1 MLLLGD
7 ILRIMPVTHP
17 TPLTPKGRDRALS
30 RVLLTA
36 ERVIDAAQ
44 APPPL
49 PVAPRRLVVLKSCCL
64 GDVLEATPLIGVL
77 RRAYP
82 DAKLVAG
89 VGRWSR
95 PALYNNPDLDDLL
108 DLEDVGVG
116 RPHAAAYARVVRRL
130 RGGRFDVALVLDRT
144 PLLTML
150 PLLAGIPVRAGIDS
164 AGRGFPLN
172 VRVPW
177 TVVEQE
183 AALFLRVG
191 QALGAPIEGAHLTF
205 APTLAEEASVAR
217 LWNADGLGGERVVVL
232 APGGGQ
238 NPGMTFHAKRWPP
251 ARYAALAD
259 HLHEEHGLRVVLAG
273 STDDAAVTAEVRRL
287 ARASV
292 TDLAGRTDG
301 FGALGALF
309 ARCALFVGNDSGPTH
324 LAAAVGTPVVA
335 IFGPTDPAVYTP
347 FSPRVVVLRGPRG
360 ESTDEVGVDEAL
372 AAAARLLTEASR
384 A

>member
-1 MLLLGD
+1 
-7 ILRIMPVTHP
+7 MPVTHP
-17 TPLTPKGRDRALS
+17 TPLAPKGRDRALS
-30 RVLLTA
+30 RVLLAT
-36 ERVIDAAQ
+36 ERVVDAVQ
-44 APPPL
+44 APPQL
-49 PVAPRRLVVLKSCCL
+49 PVVPRRLVVLKSCCL
-64 GDVLEATPLIGVL
+64 GDVLEATPLIGAL

-82 DAKLVAG
+82 DAHLVAG

-95 PALYNNPDLDDLL
+95 PALRNNPDLDDLL

-116 RPHAAAYARVVRRL
+116 RPHAAAYARVARRL
-130 RGGRFDVALVLDRT
+130 RAGRFDTALVLDRT

-150 PLLAGIPVRAGIDS
+150 PLVAGIPVRAGIDS

-177 TVVEQE
+177 TAVEQE

-191 QALGAPIEGAHLTF
+191 QALGAPIADAHLTF
-205 APTLAEEASVAR
+205 APTPKEDASVAR
-217 LWNADGLGGERVVVL
+217 LWGAAGLDGERVAAL

-259 HLHEEHGLRVVLAG
+259 HLCKEHGLRVVLAG

-287 ARASV
+287 MRAPV
-292 TDLAGRTDG
+292 VDLAGRTDG

-309 ARCALFVGNDSGPTH
+309 ARCVLVVGNDSGPMH
-324 LAAAVGTPVVA
+324 LAAAVGAPVVA

-347 FSPRVVVLRGPRG
+347 FSPRVVALRGPRG
-360 ESTDEVGVDEAL
+360 ESTAEVSVDEAL
-372 AAAARLLTEASR
+372 AAATRLLTGVSGT
-384 A
+384 

>member
-1 MLLLGD
+1 MPLLAD

-17 TPLTPKGRDRALS
+17 TPLAPNGRDRALS
-30 RVLLTA
+30 CALLA
-36 ERVIDAAQ
+36 VERVADAVQ

-64 GDVLEATPLIGVL
+64 GDALEATPLIGAL

-82 DAKLVAG
+82 DARLVAG

-95 PALYNNPDLDDLL
+95 PALCNNPDLDGLL
-108 DLEDVGVG
+108 DLEDIGVG
-116 RPHAAAYARVVRRL
+116 RPHAAAYTRVVRRL
-130 RGGRFDVALVLDRT
+130 RAGHFDVALVLDRT

-172 VRVPW
+172 VRIPW
-177 TVVEQE
+177 TAVEQE

-191 QALGAPIEGAHLTF
+191 QALGAPIEGAHLIF
-205 APTLAEEASVAR
+205 APTPEENASVAR
-217 LWNADGLGGERVVVL
+217 LWNAAGLDGERVAAL

-273 STDDAAVTAEVRRL
+273 STDDVVVTAEVRRL
-287 ARASV
+287 TRAPV
-292 TDLAGRTDG
+292 VDLAGKTGG

-309 ARCALFVGNDSGPTH
+309 ARCALFVGNDSGPMH
-324 LAAAVGTPVVA
+324 LAAAVGAPVVA

-347 FSPRVVVLRGPRG
+347 FSPRIVALRGPHG
-360 ESTDEVGVDEAL
+360 ESTTEVGVDEVF
-372 AAAARLLTEASR
+372 AAARLLTGVSGA
-384 A
+384 